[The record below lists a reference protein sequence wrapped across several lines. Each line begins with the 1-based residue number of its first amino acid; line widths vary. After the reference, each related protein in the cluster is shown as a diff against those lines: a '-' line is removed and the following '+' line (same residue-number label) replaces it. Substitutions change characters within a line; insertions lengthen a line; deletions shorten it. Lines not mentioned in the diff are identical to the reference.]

1 VKVELE
7 TQEGKLEGLVLRKKE
22 LETSQEINEKEDQKE
37 LEQLEIVKVFEA
49 VGLDREDLNYLEDQ
63 VMNIDRND
71 FEEFPVMLHPEE
83 ELAGNL

>member
-7 TQEGKLEGLVLRKKE
+7 TQERKLEGLVLRKEE
-22 LETSQEINEKEDQKE
+22 LETSREINKQEDQKSV
-37 LEQLEIVKVFEA
+37 EQLEIVKGLEA
-49 VGLDREDLNYLEDQ
+49 FGLDLEDLNYLEDQ
-63 VMNIDRND
+63 LVNVDRND

>member
-7 TQEGKLEGLVLRKKE
+7 TQEGKLEALVLRKEE

-37 LEQLEIVKVFEA
+37 LEQLEIVKVLEA

-63 VMNIDRND
+63 VVDIDRND

>member
-7 TQEGKLEGLVLRKKE
+7 TQEGKLEALVLRKEE
-22 LETSQEINEKEDQKE
+22 LETSQEINEKEDQNE
-37 LEQLEIVKVFEA
+37 LEQLEIVKVLEA